1 MSNLNE
7 EQFGDYRMQHQADP
21 DGAQLHDAESAYPDI
36 HQHPEYYHHG
46 SKAYDESLRVVRS
59 VKGKP
64 DAQVN
69 IYRAVPHGVKDINPG
84 DWVSTSKTYATQHGM
99 QDDPKDDWPVISRK
113 VPAKH
118 LRTDGGNDVNEWG
131 YFPEDKR

>member
-1 MSNLNE
+1 MPDLNPD
-7 EQFGDYRMQHQADP
+7 QFDYRMQHQADSG
-21 DGAQLHDAESAYPDI
+21 GAQLHDPEEAYPDI

-46 SKAYDESLRVVRS
+46 TKAYDESLRVLRS

-64 DAQVN
+64 DAQVS

-99 QDDPKDDWPVISRK
+99 HADDPKKDLPVITRK

-131 YFPEDKR
+131 YFPERER